1 MTLTGKAAIAGLGT
15 TEFSVASGRSE
26 MQLALEAITAALA
39 DAGLS
44 PADIDG
50 MATYTADKNDET
62 DLHYNLGGQDLKFFA
77 KGDYGGGSACAPLLY
92 AAMAVATGVCQV
104 VVCYRAMNERSAY
117 RFGAGTGA
125 PRASSSGSFAQ
136 LHTLQGIRT
145 PAASIGMLVRRYMHE
160 TGATSADFGQI
171 AVSARKHAA
180 TNPLARFHGKPITL
194 EDHQASR
201 MIADPLRL
209 LDCCQESDGAVA
221 LVITSTERARD
232 LQQRPVLIRGGSQA
246 ISPRHFSMYSYY
258 RDDLSFADDA
268 ALVGRELWHQSGLS
282 PADMDLAIL
291 YDHFGPSVMM
301 QLEAY
306 GFCARG
312 DAKDFIK
319 QGNIELGG
327 GLPVN
332 TNGGQ
337 VGEAYIHGM
346 NGIAEAVRQLRG
358 TASNQVA
365 GARNAL
371 VTAGIGVPTSGAV
384 LGVD

>member
-1 MTLTGKAAIAGLGT
+1 MSLSNKAAIAGLGQ

-39 DAGLS
+39 DSGLTT
-44 PADIDG
+44 ADVDG

-62 DLHYNLGGQDLKFFA
+62 DLHYNLGGQDLKLFV
-77 KGDYGGGSACAPLLY
+77 KSDYGGGAACAPLLH
-92 AAMAVATGVCQV
+92 AAMAVATGVCQTV
-104 VVCYRAMNERSAY
+104 ICYRAMNERSAY
-117 RFGAGTGA
+117 RFGAGTGG

-136 LHTLQGIRT
+136 LHTIQGIRT
-145 PAASIGMLVRRYMHE
+145 PAASIGMLIRRYMHE
-160 TGATSADFGQI
+160 TGARSEDFGLV
-171 AVSARKHAA
+171 AVSARKHAS
-180 TNPLARFHGKPITL
+180 TNPLARFYGKPITL

-201 MIADPLRL
+201 MIVDPLRL

-221 LVITSTERARD
+221 LVITSAERARD
-232 LQQRPVLIRGGSQA
+232 LRQRPVLIRGGSQG

-258 RDDLSFADDA
+258 QDDISNAADA
-268 ALVGRELWHQSGLS
+268 ALVGREVFRQSGLS
-282 PADMDLAIL
+282 PADIDLAIL

-306 GFCARG
+306 GFCSRG
-312 DAKDFIK
+312 EAKDFIK
-319 QGNIELGG
+319 GGNIEVGG

-371 VTAGIGVPTSGAV
+371 VTAGIGVPTSGVV